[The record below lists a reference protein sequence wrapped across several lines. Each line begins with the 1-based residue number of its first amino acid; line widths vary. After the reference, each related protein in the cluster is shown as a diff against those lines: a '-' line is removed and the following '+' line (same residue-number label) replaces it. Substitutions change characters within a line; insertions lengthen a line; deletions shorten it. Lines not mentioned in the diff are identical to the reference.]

1 MKTTRKWGILIL
13 FDLLLV
19 VLVFGGSGWIG
30 RFPGWWISGSA
41 ACLWVLLG
49 VISRKLNFTEFQRIR
64 YAFITIGL
72 VDVLSAVLLYA
83 LYEILELTFYGGGN
97 YVIAVGS
104 LILLECCFYLVVR
117 LLVMRKIPFQQ
128 EDEAIK
134 RYHRLS
140 AKYAARMLTGE
151 QSPDLKKLLELLRC
165 HPMSNPVRWR
175 NTYEARF
182 ARETKLMAI
191 KEREELEGYS
201 RGCFDMFVNL
211 SRVNKIRRVN
221 KFFIHV
227 NKLLN
232 VGDVFVC
239 CCQTSEIRKSQIL
252 GIYPWGLN
260 YLIYTTDYAWNRIC
274 PKLPCL
280 KKIYFTLTGGRY
292 RVFPRPEILGRLYC
306 CGFEGKQE
314 EYIHGLLYVIA
325 VKTKPP
331 FDDPS
336 PSYGPLVRLRRVG
349 KDGKLIGVY
358 KFRTMH
364 AYAEYLQPYIYQH
377 NRLQE
382 GGKFADDYRIS
393 VFGRFMR
400 KCWLDELPMLIN
412 ILKGDMKLIGV
423 RPLSQHYYGLYSPEL
438 QQLRI
443 RTKPGLLPPFYAD
456 MPKNLEEIEASERRY
471 LEAYLQH
478 PFLTDWNY
486 FWKIW
491 NNILIKRKRSA

>member
-97 YVIAVGS
+97 YVIVVGS

-292 RVFPRPEILGRLYC
+292 RVFPRP
-306 CGFEGKQE
+306 
-314 EYIHGLLYVIA
+314 
-325 VKTKPP
+325 
-331 FDDPS
+331 
-336 PSYGPLVRLRRVG
+336 
-349 KDGKLIGVY
+349 
-358 KFRTMH
+358 
-364 AYAEYLQPYIYQH
+364 
-377 NRLQE
+377 
-382 GGKFADDYRIS
+382 
-393 VFGRFMR
+393 
-400 KCWLDELPMLIN
+400 
-412 ILKGDMKLIGV
+412 
-423 RPLSQHYYGLYSPEL
+423 
-438 QQLRI
+438 
-443 RTKPGLLPPFYAD
+443 
-456 MPKNLEEIEASERRY
+456 
-471 LEAYLQH
+471 
-478 PFLTDWNY
+478 
-486 FWKIW
+486 
-491 NNILIKRKRSA
+491 